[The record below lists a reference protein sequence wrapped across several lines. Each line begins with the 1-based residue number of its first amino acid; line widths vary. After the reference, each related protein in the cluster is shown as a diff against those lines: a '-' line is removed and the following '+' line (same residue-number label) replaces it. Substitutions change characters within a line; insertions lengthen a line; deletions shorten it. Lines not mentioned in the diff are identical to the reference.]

1 MALDWQRQKNQF
13 TTLLSSEIV
22 RLWFSLCCLY
32 PMCYMCLFWVLDL
45 FTRHWDT
52 IKVNGYILLVHACG
66 TLWETKSHGTVR
78 LASGIISVRCS
89 LLNTPQVVGT
99 LSTIEV
105 VPLLVIYALT
115 VNIYIYIYTPPVSIR
130 FLHVNISLK
139 KCQLQ
144 FGAICSMKARLKQR
158 TTSRVRCLNISKY
171 LLFIKII
178 CLSRTF

>member
-115 VNIYIYIYTPPVSIR
+115 VNIYIYIYI
-130 FLHVNISLK
+130 H
-139 KCQLQ
+139 LQ
-144 FGAICSMKARLKQR
+144 FQSDSCTWIYRWKSANYNSEQFALWKHD
-158 TTSRVRCLNISKY
+158 
-171 LLFIKII
+171 
-178 CLSRTF
+178 

>member
-1 MALDWQRQKNQF
+1 M
-13 TTLLSSEIV
+13 
-22 RLWFSLCCLY
+22 
-32 PMCYMCLFWVLDL
+32 LDL

-115 VNIYIYIYTPPVSIR
+115 VNIYIYISTSSFNQILAREYIVEKVPITIR
-130 FLHVNISLK
+130 SN
-139 KCQLQ
+139 
-144 FGAICSMKARLKQR
+144 
-158 TTSRVRCLNISKY
+158 
-171 LLFIKII
+171 LLYESTIKTKDHI
-178 CLSRTF
+178 